1 MQEHIRRAH
10 PEHYISKLPAT
21 EESFLMM
28 VNTPPSERPPPPPQP
43 PRTSAGPSDPA
54 SNIDPIF
61 GEDFGSARSSDEF
74 RRGSLIPAANAAA
87 ALAQLH
93 SHRSEFAWDPEQDLL
108 SENDSKPNRLRA
120 HFAPTEFDQQTFFDD
135 AYPVPNAYLGR
146 ELHPSALARS
156 PPGRSSTL
164 PPGMR
169 AVKPN
174 RPRKPSV
181 TQNALKPK
189 HERTKSKEHKR
200 RMSYDRKA
208 QSAEPSLAAAKLGS
222 RWEDLID
229 AAASATEAD
238 SRDLTPVPASPHMF
252 SRSSLPPGVASQ
264 FQLYQASPLQ
274 NSLTPPPP
282 DHADLHPFPSVESSI
297 ESAQS
302 GQNFHIASQGLSDSS
317 PTFQHQVQIYCAG
330 CHKLSLLKSSY
341 ACTECIC
348 GICQECVD
356 VLVGEQARGR
366 IARCPRCGSIGGK
379 FKPFQ
384 LDIR

>member
-1 MQEHIRRAH
+1 
-10 PEHYISKLPAT
+10 
-21 EESFLMM
+21 
-28 VNTPPSERPPPPPQP
+28 
-43 PRTSAGPSDPA
+43 
-54 SNIDPIF
+54 
-61 GEDFGSARSSDEF
+61 
-74 RRGSLIPAANAAA
+74 
-87 ALAQLH
+87 
-93 SHRSEFAWDPEQDLL
+93 
-108 SENDSKPNRLRA
+108 
-120 HFAPTEFDQQTFFDD
+120 
-135 AYPVPNAYLGR
+135 
-146 ELHPSALARS
+146 
-156 PPGRSSTL
+156 
-164 PPGMR
+164 
-169 AVKPN
+169 
-174 RPRKPSV
+174 
-181 TQNALKPK
+181 
-189 HERTKSKEHKR
+189 
-200 RMSYDRKA
+200 
-208 QSAEPSLAAAKLGS
+208 
-222 RWEDLID
+222 
-229 AAASATEAD
+229 
-238 SRDLTPVPASPHMF
+238 MF